1 MPARTRFAGTST
13 STTTSERRE
22 RRSTGTYD
30 VLATLRRSGE
40 PFQLTPGALG
50 GSLMLSTG
58 GMTGRLDRLEQAGLV
73 TRCPGP
79 GDRRSRLVTLTDRG
93 RQLIDHHST
102 PAWRRKDDCSPIFH
116 LAAASS
122 STNCSEISSP
132 SSPAKPLYHRR
143 RRHADPCR
151 AKPDSRGAHV
161 LFDSAGIGWCSLG
174 RAAPPI
180 RVKTLI
186 SDGGRL

>member
-93 RQLIDHHST
+93 RQLIDQALDAGVETQGRLLADLPPGRRQQLNGLLRDLLTVVTREASLP
-102 PAWRRKDDCSPIFH
+102 PA
-116 LAAASS
+116 
-122 STNCSEISSP
+122 
-132 SSPAKPLYHRR
+132 SPARRSVPSETREPRCSRAVRRGGHRVVQSGSCGV
-143 RRHADPCR
+143 ADPSE
-151 AKPDSRGAHV
+151 DV
-161 LFDSAGIGWCSLG
+161 DQ
-174 RAAPPI
+174 
-180 RVKTLI
+180 
-186 SDGGRL
+186 